1 MCARVGDACTGCS
14 ASVVTASVTDAVSG
28 EMRGGVCTSSAGTW
42 ADRGRGRRASGGR
55 ADGGTGAVLR
65 DGTQR
70 RTSHARWWLDL
81 RHRHARLALRM
92 GRTLLVLLRRSN
104 TSRTSSGWL
113 PAGATCRR
121 LYKDLTSGIRI
132 PLGDPTGR
140 KLRRWLSHY
149 EWMGVLT
156 PYRCESEQRR
166 IETLRTW

>member
-1 MCARVGDACTGCS
+1 M
-14 ASVVTASVTDAVSG
+14 
-28 EMRGGVCTSSAGTW
+28 
-42 ADRGRGRRASGGR
+42 
-55 ADGGTGAVLR
+55 
-65 DGTQR
+65 
-70 RTSHARWWLDL
+70 
-81 RHRHARLALRM
+81 
-92 GRTLLVLLRRSN
+92 LLRRSN